1 MKRRTKVLGVGL
13 VAMSLAAIVVGLVF
27 AQDSEET
34 TSPVAL
40 PQTFLGKVAAN
51 LGVEEDTLAE
61 AITQAQLQSID
72 EAVEQGRITE
82 EEAERLKEQL
92 DARQTTVQ
100 MIEDAVAEGELT
112 QEQANLMLQRLGG
125 FGLRGGRAIGLGCT
139 PGGLSGSFDA
149 MRFGGSFGPMQFGCR
164 VRGRR

>member
-13 VAMSLAAIVVGLVF
+13 VAMLLAAIVVGLVF
-27 AQDSEET
+27 AQGSEET
-34 TSPVAL
+34 ASSVAL

-51 LGVEEDTLAE
+51 LGIEEDTLVE
-61 AITQAQLQSID
+61 AIAQAQLQSID
-72 EAVEQGRITE
+72 EAVEQGSINE
-82 EEAERLKEQL
+82 QQAERMKEQIE
-92 DARQTTVQ
+92 ARQTMVR
-100 MIEDAVAEGELT
+100 MIEEAVAEGELT
-112 QEQANLMLQRLGG
+112 QERADLMLQRLGG

-139 PGGLSGSFDA
+139 SGGLSGSFDT